1 MSWSVV
7 PAPPTRY
14 ACAFRQ
20 RLQAERHGGRAAG
33 YDEGMSQLGD
43 HRPEQPELEGVPE
56 EEQISPADV
65 AERVDEDPE
74 EQENR
79 RDPVWDDDGHED

>member
-1 MSWSVV
+1 MVDTRRARDV
-7 PAPPTRY
+7 P
-14 ACAFRQ
+14 
-20 RLQAERHGGRAAG
+20 GGRVRHARRPFPGRHAAAAVG
-33 YDEGMSQLGD
+33 YGVGMSQMGH

-56 EEQISPADV
+56 EENISPADA

-79 RDPVWDDDGHED
+79 RDPVWDEDGYED